1 MQPVNAL
8 LYDLAHTFCH
18 VCITGDNSSV
28 FVNLS
33 LIPIMAGLSLCTA
46 TELSFNMVGFVSAL
60 LNNVMDW

>member
-1 MQPVNAL
+1 M
-8 LYDLAHTFCH
+8 FMC
-18 VCITGDNSSV
+18 CFSGDNSSL

>member
-1 MQPVNAL
+1 M
-8 LYDLAHTFCH
+8 
-18 VCITGDNSSV
+18 